1 MPRWMRESA
10 AGFSLVEMLVAMVAG
25 LVVTASAVAIFRQG
39 VDVAYLVTQRA
50 EMQQNARVA
59 INMIARDLSTS
70 ATGMPP
76 GGVQLPSGTGSVSA
90 KFACDQS
97 GCYVTSN
104 TYADSRL
111 YPMNP
116 GDGRGP
122 TINGQATDVTI
133 VTYRDTASNLDQLPL
148 VSISTS
154 GDQIVFDAA
163 TSPAIDNVATGI
175 TAGDVLVLCNVNG
188 CAAGVVTGL
197 DGPSKTVSFASG
209 ISDPLSFNQPLAA
222 FGNIQSL
229 ASPAG
234 SGTYPQTRAF
244 RIQVVTYYIDPG
256 TSGTASRLMRQ
267 VNAQRPVP
275 VAENIENLQ
284 FSYDI
289 FNDVTGVETSSLADA
304 GGTPNQI
311 RKVNLSVGARA
322 PLQRLVGRGLDRVT
336 LATAISPRNVSF
348 RDRYQ

>member
-1 MPRWMRESA
+1 MQRLMRESA
-10 AGFSLVEMLVAMVAG
+10 AGFSLVEIMVAMVAG
-25 LVVTASAVAIFRQG
+25 LVVTASAVALFRQA
-39 VDVAYLVTQRA
+39 VDVAYVVTQRA

-59 INMIARDLSTS
+59 INMIARDLTTS
-70 ATGMPP
+70 ATGMPS
-76 GGVQLPSGTGSVSA
+76 GGVQLPSGTGAVSA

-97 GCYVTSN
+97 NCYIANN

-111 YPMNP
+111 YPVTP
-116 GDGRGP
+116 GDERGP
-122 TINGQATDVTI
+122 TINGQKTDVAI
-133 VTYRDTASNLDQLPL
+133 VTYRDSASNLDQLPL
-148 VSISTS
+148 VSITTS
-154 GDQIVFDAA
+154 GDQIVFDAG
-163 TSPAIDNVATGI
+163 TSPAIDNPATGI
-175 TAGDVLVLCNVNG
+175 TAGDILVFCNVNG
-188 CAAGVVTGL
+188 CAAGVVT
-197 DGPSKTVSFASG
+197 DIQASTRQVSFSSG
-209 ISDPLSFNQPLAA
+209 DRLSFNQPLAA
-222 FGNIQSL
+222 FGNIKSL

-256 TSGTASRLMRQ
+256 SSTTASRLMRQ

-289 FNDVTGVETSSLADA
+289 FNDVTGVETSGLAGA

>member
-1 MPRWMRESA
+1 
-10 AGFSLVEMLVAMVAG
+10 
-25 LVVTASAVAIFRQG
+25 
-39 VDVAYLVTQRA
+39 
-50 EMQQNARVA
+50 MQQNARVA
-59 INMIARDLSTS
+59 INMIARDLTTS

-97 GCYVTSN
+97 NCYITDN

-111 YPMNP
+111 YPVIP
-116 GDGRGP
+116 GDGKGP
-122 TINGQATDVTI
+122 TINGQATDVAI
-133 VTYRDTASNLDQLPL
+133 VNYRDSTSNLDQLPL
-148 VSISTS
+148 VSITTS
-154 GDQIVFDAA
+154 GDQIEFDAA
-163 TSPAIDNVATGI
+163 TSPAIDNPATGI

-188 CAAGVVTGL
+188 CAAGLVTDIQGSTRL
-197 DGPSKTVSFASG
+197 VSFASG
-209 ISDPLSFNQPLAA
+209 DRLSFNQPLAA

-256 TSGTASRLMRQ
+256 TSATASRLMRQ

-289 FNDVTGVETSSLADA
+289 FNDVTGVETAGLADA
-304 GGTPNQI
+304 GGTPSQI